1 MAAELWTEPTFI
13 SQGSEAPLLPKEV
26 VNINA
31 GDESPVPLP
40 PVITTDGAA
49 EGGAG
54 DESVEYSEPRADLD
68 GLVEYLEEMTSL
80 GKRFTEVT
88 YVVNSWTF
96 GGIIPLW
103 HHGFVLQVEDNDFL
117 TLDFSRRG
125 ILWDTF
131 DTFPDLPDNTVF
143 IKAYDV
149 DVSPGRVRTYCEETK
164 PFSWHSN
171 DCQRWAR
178 GMMQVMSIS
187 EDPLQDRACYKLPPT
202 PLRWPLE
209 MPLTS
214 PWPGTDC
221 LACRVTSSSEDRPF
235 LDCLR

>member
-1 MAAELWTEPTFI
+1 MSKTLDLAPPDLAAELWTERTTV
-13 SQGSEAPLLPKEV
+13 SQGSEAPLLPKE
-26 VNINA
+26 A
-31 GDESPVPLP
+31 PPVPD
-40 PVITTDGAA
+40 VAIDGAA
-49 EGGAG
+49 DGGAG

-68 GLVEYLEEMTSL
+68 GLLEYLEELTSF

-96 GGIIPLW
+96 GGVIPLW
-103 HHGFVLQVEDNDFL
+103 HHGFVLQAEDHGFL

-143 IKAYDV
+143 VKKYDV
-149 DVSPGRVRTYCEETK
+149 DVNPRRIRAYCEDTK

-171 DCQRWAR
+171 DCRRWAR
-178 GMMQVMSIS
+178 GMMRVMNVT
-187 EDPLQDRACYKLPPT
+187 EDPLKDRGGYQKPPT
-202 PLRWPLE
+202 PSRGRSPA

-221 LACRVTSSSEDRPF
+221 LACRAFNSEGRHFP
-235 LDCLR
+235 DCL